1 MKILSCPPPNDTLQ
15 IMQGPL
21 RLIRRPDQPNSC
33 RGPAEHRNIMKV
45 LPSLQPNEKS
55 HLTKLCRFFL
65 LFQPIKI
72 TTDKIVQ
79 VPLRLIRSPDQPTS
93 CQGRGAPRRFLL
105 HHNILFLYILHF
117 LRIVIIS
124 TFVGCYIRILRGYFT
139 FALPSDMQ
147 DVQNPLSL
155 FSFSILKRFRQEQF
169 TFTFWDGILRCAQ
182 CASLIAG

>member
-1 MKILSCPPPNDTLQ
+1 MKILSCPPPNDTSQ
-15 IMQGPL
+15 IMQFPL

-79 VPLRLIRSPDQPTS
+79 VPLRLIRSPDQPSS
-93 CQGRGAPRRFLL
+93 CRGPGAPRRFLL

-117 LRIVIIS
+117 LHIVIIS
-124 TFVGCYIRILRGYFT
+124 TFVGCYIRILRGI
-139 FALPSDMQ
+139 S
-147 DVQNPLSL
+147 LSL
-155 FSFSILKRFRQEQF
+155 YHLICKMCKIRFHFLVFLFSRDLGRNN
-169 TFTFWDGILRCAQ
+169 
-182 CASLIAG
+182 SLSLSGMGS